1 MRSLSSEAN
10 PYDCPVK
17 KPLWIVA
24 AVIFLDTLFYSAIA
38 PLLPEY
44 ASRFGLSDGSAGLLV
59 GSYAVAN
66 LLAALPSSGLV
77 TRVGIKKTLVA
88 GLTLLSGSCLLFGF
102 AENFEI
108 LVGARFVQGIGGAL
122 AWTAGISW
130 IAAEAGPK
138 RRGEAIGRVVAA
150 AVVGLIVGPAIG
162 ALASEIGIEITFA
175 AVAAVG
181 ALVAVWSTLVPA
193 PTPVGTKLREILGQG
208 RAPLWFA
215 VWLVTLPAILAGCLE
230 VVIPL
235 ELDEFGASALV
246 IGAIFTGSAAV
257 EAVFAPLIGRLSDRR
272 GRLVPLRLGLI
283 TTTLLILALAFA
295 TSVPTVAIGV
305 TLVFAALQLFWTPG
319 MALVADICDRLGLD
333 QGITGALTNLAWAGG
348 AAIGSLAAGGLAEAA
363 GRPVAYGLLV
373 LLCALSAT
381 AFLLGRGWAGD
392 DLVSG
397 G

>member
-1 MRSLSSEAN
+1 MD
-10 PYDCPVK
+10 PYDCLMK

-44 ASRFGLSDGSAGLLV
+44 ASRFGLSDGTVGLLV

-66 LLAALPSSGLV
+66 LLAALPSSTLV
-77 TRVGIKKTLVA
+77 NRIGIKKTLVT
-88 GLTLLSGSCLLFGF
+88 GLTLLAGSCLVFGF
-102 AENFEI
+102 AGSFEA
-108 LVGARFVQGIGGAL
+108 LVGARFVQGVGGAL

-130 IAAEAGPK
+130 IAADAGAR
-138 RRGEAIGRVVAA
+138 RRGEAIGGVVSA
-150 AVVGLIVGPAIG
+150 AVVGIIVGPAIG
-162 ALASEIGIEITFA
+162 ALASEIGTGITFA

-181 ALVAVWSTLVPA
+181 GMVALWSTLVPA
-193 PTPVGTKLREILGQG
+193 PTPVGTKLREVLGRG

-257 EAVFAPLIGRLSDRR
+257 EAVLGPLIGRFSDQR

-283 TTTLLILALAFA
+283 TMTLLVFALAFA
-295 TSVPTVAIGV
+295 NSVPTVAIGV

-319 MALVADICDRLGLD
+319 MALVADICDRLNLD

-373 LLCALSAT
+373 LLCALSAV
-381 AFLLGRGWAGD
+381 AFLLGRGSVGD
-392 DLVSG
+392 EPISEG
-397 G
+397 

>member
-1 MRSLSSEAN
+1 
-10 PYDCPVK
+10 
-17 KPLWIVA
+17 
-24 AVIFLDTLFYSAIA
+24 
-38 PLLPEY
+38 
-44 ASRFGLSDGSAGLLV
+44 
-59 GSYAVAN
+59 
-66 LLAALPSSGLV
+66 
-77 TRVGIKKTLVA
+77 
-88 GLTLLSGSCLLFGF
+88 LFGF
-102 AENFEI
+102 AESFEV

-130 IAAEAGPK
+130 IAADAGPE

-150 AVVGLIVGPAIG
+150 AVAGLILGPAIG
-162 ALASEIGIEITFA
+162 ALASEIGIGVTFA
-175 AVAAVG
+175 AVAAIG
-181 ALVAVWSTLVPA
+181 AMVALWSTLVPA
-193 PTPVGTKLREILGQG
+193 PTSVGTKLREILGPG

-257 EAVFAPLIGRLSDRR
+257 EAVFAPLIGRLSDKR

-283 TTTLLILALAFA
+283 ATTLLVFALAFA

-381 AFLLGRGWAGD
+381 AFFLGRSWAGD